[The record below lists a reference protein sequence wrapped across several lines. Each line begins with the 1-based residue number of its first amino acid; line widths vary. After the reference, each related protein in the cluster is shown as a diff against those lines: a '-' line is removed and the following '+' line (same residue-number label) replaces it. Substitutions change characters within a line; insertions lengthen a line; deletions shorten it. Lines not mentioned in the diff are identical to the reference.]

1 MAEKVQDLSQ
11 LDDRQV
17 EDLRNHLRDFVTGVK
32 DPGSSFLDALI
43 AGHGSTTH
51 NSVKNPTSTDTAA

>member
-1 MAEKVQDLSQ
+1 MAEKIQDLAQ

-17 EDLRNHLRDFVTGVK
+17 EDLRNHLRDFVAGVK

-51 NSVKNPTSTDTAA
+51 NSVKTQNPTDATA